1 VEYIKMGIREYSSM
15 QGKKKLYED
24 LSRGSRRVSVDTSGT
39 PVMAGKVD
47 RRKDAVAK
55 TTTKKDSRKT
65 KTAKFGVGPSKT
77 IMHKGRSMLNVTA
90 DQLKKTGLTQEEYM
104 KAWNKT
110 GKRPTKATTTARRGN
125 AVPGGR
131 SGDKTPRIDAPI
143 HTTLKR
149 QILSKKPA
157 MTKTEARKA
166 GITTGPREMTKA
178 EARKAKIT
186 GPKEMTK
193 AEARKAR
200 ITGPREMTKAEARKA
215 KITGPRE
222 MTKAEARKARI
233 TGPKE
238 MTKAEAR
245 KAKITGPREMTK
257 AEARK
262 AGITGPKKVTG
273 SAYLRRRQKE
283 IKSRKLSGGGII
295 RGTRAQVRGR
305 TFKGVF

>member
-1 VEYIKMGIREYSSM
+1 VVHGRRFVAVDLVEYIKMGIRKYSSM
-15 QGKKKLYED
+15 KGKEKLYED
-24 LSRGSRRVSVDTSGT
+24 LKAGRSTTSTPTTGRRSRRVSVDTSGT

-65 KTAKFGVGPSKT
+65 KTAKFGVGSSKT

-90 DQLKKTGLTQEEYM
+90 DQLKNTGLTQTEYM

-131 SGDKTPRIDAPI
+131 SGDTTPRIDAPI
-143 HTTLKR
+143 HTALKR

-157 MTKTEARKA
+157 
-166 GITTGPREMTKA
+166 
-178 EARKAKIT
+178 
-186 GPKEMTK
+186 
-193 AEARKAR
+193 
-200 ITGPREMTKAEARKA
+200 MTKAEARKA

>member
-1 VEYIKMGIREYSSM
+1 VEYIKMGIRKYSSM
-15 QGKKKLYED
+15 KGKEKLYED
-24 LSRGSRRVSVDTSGT
+24 LKAGRSTTSTPTTGRRSRRVSVDTSGT

-65 KTAKFGVGPSKT
+65 KTAKFGVGSSKT

-90 DQLKKTGLTQEEYM
+90 DQLKKTGLTQTEYM

-125 AVPGGR
+125 AVPGIR
-131 SGDKTPRIDAPI
+131 TGDTTPRIDAPI
-143 HTTLKR
+143 HTALKR

-157 MTKTEARKA
+157 
-166 GITTGPREMTKA
+166 
-178 EARKAKIT
+178 
-186 GPKEMTK
+186 
-193 AEARKAR
+193 
-200 ITGPREMTKAEARKA
+200 
-215 KITGPRE
+215 
-222 MTKAEARKARI
+222 
-233 TGPKE
+233 

>member
-1 VEYIKMGIREYSSM
+1 MVHGRRFVAVDLVEYIKMGIRKYSSM
-15 QGKKKLYED
+15 KGKEKLYED
-24 LSRGSRRVSVDTSGT
+24 LKAGRSTTSTPTTGRRSRRVSVDTSGT

-65 KTAKFGVGPSKT
+65 KTAKFGVGSSKT

-90 DQLKKTGLTQEEYM
+90 DQLKNTGLTQTEYM

-131 SGDKTPRIDAPI
+131 SGDTTPRIDAPI
-143 HTTLKR
+143 HTALKR

-157 MTKTEARKA
+157 MTKAEARKA
-166 GITTGPREMTKA
+166 GITTGPR
-178 EARKAKIT
+178 
-186 GPKEMTK
+186 
-193 AEARKAR
+193 
-200 ITGPREMTKAEARKA
+200 
-215 KITGPRE
+215 
-222 MTKAEARKARI
+222 
-233 TGPKE
+233 E